1 MKSPRK
7 AVWLA
12 VAGVAAASVALSG
25 CSGSSGG
32 TDANGK
38 TEIVVASL
46 QPGASAAALAAFN
59 TQVKTFEKKNPDID
73 VKGEEYNWTGTTF
86 AAELAGGT
94 LPDEFGVPFTDSKT
108 LANNGQLADLTQYIN
123 KFSYAK
129 KFNKNVIDVAKDSK
143 GHLYGIPFSPY
154 AMAIS
159 YNRADFTKAGL
170 DPNKPPTTW
179 DEVETDAIAISKA
192 LPGVAGYMQMTSGGT
207 GGWELTSA
215 TYSRGGRMESTA
227 SNGKVTVNADNDQT
241 KAALAYLAKLR
252 WTDNAAGS
260 NFLLDWNGI
269 NAAFGSGK
277 VAMYMSG
284 SDVITSLVQNDKV
297 DPANYGVT
305 VIPVDTTAA
314 NAGVLSGG
322 TVAVANAKDSPA
334 QLAAVAKWI
343 DFYYGQPQV
352 DKNAAVTQAKALQA
366 SNQVVGAPSLPIFD
380 KATYDQS
387 REWIKPYATAGLLDN
402 VSPFTSNIFAQ
413 NIVPEPNKHT
423 QDLYA
428 ALDSVV
434 QAVLTQK
441 SPDVDA
447 LLTAADVKIQALIDA
462 DPDQAA
468 IK

>member
-7 AVWLA
+7 GIFLA
-12 VAGVAAASVALSG
+12 VAGVAAASVVLSG
-25 CSGSSGG
+25 CSANAGSS
-32 TDANGK
+32 NGK

-46 QPGASAAALAAFN
+46 QPGASADALASFQ
-59 TQVKTFEKKNPDID
+59 TQVKTFEKANPDII
-73 VKGEEYNWTGTTF
+73 VKGEEYDWTGTTF

-108 LANNGQLADLTQYIN
+108 LANNGQLGDLDQYIT
-123 KFSYAK
+123 KLPYYS
-129 KFNKNVIDVAKDSK
+129 KFNKNVIDVAKDDK
-143 GHLYGIPFSPY
+143 GKVYGIPFSPY

-179 DEVETDAIAISKA
+179 DEVESDAVALSKA
-192 LPGVAGYMQMTSGGT
+192 LPGTAGYMQMTSGNT
-207 GGWELTSA
+207 GGWNLASA
-215 TYSRGGRMESTA
+215 TYTRGGRLETTA
-227 SNGKVTVNADNDQT
+227 ANGKVTVDTDIPAVKDS
-241 KAALAYLAKLR
+241 LAFLQKIR

-284 SDVITSLVQNDKV
+284 SDVISALVQNDKV

-305 VIPVDTTAA
+305 TIPLDTSSAD
-314 NAGVLSGG
+314 AGVLSGG
-322 TVAVANAKDSPA
+322 TVAVANAKDTPA
-334 QLAAVAKWI
+334 QLSAVAKWI
-343 DFYYGQPQV
+343 DFYYGQPQINK
-352 DKNAAVTQAKALQA
+352 DSAVTQAKALQA
-366 SNQVVGAPSLPIFD
+366 SNQVVGAPTLPIFD
-380 KATYDQS
+380 AATAKQ
-387 REWIKPYATAGLLDN
+387 RESWIEPYATPGLLDN
-402 VSPFTSNIFAQ
+402 TKPFTDNIGNQ
-413 NIVPEPNKHT
+413 PIVPEPNKHT

-428 ALDSVV
+428 ALDPVV

-441 SPDVDA
+441 NPDIDA
-447 LLTAADVKIQALIDA
+447 LLKAVNVKIQALIDA

>member
-1 MKSPRK
+1 MKSRRK

-123 KFSYAK
+123 KFSYAD

-192 LPGVAGYMQMTSGGT
+192 LPGVAGYMQMTSGNT

-227 SNGKVTVNADNDQT
+227 SNGKVTVNADNDVT

-305 VIPVDTTAA
+305 VIPVDTSAA
-314 NAGVLSGG
+314 DAGVLSGG
-322 TVAVANAKDSPA
+322 TVAVANVKDTPA

-387 REWIKPYATAGLLDN
+387 REWIKPYATPGLLDN
-402 VSPFTSNIFAQ
+402 VAPFTSNIFAQ

-423 QDLYA
+423 QDLYG

-441 SPDVDA
+441 NPDVDA
-447 LLTAADVKIQALIDA
+447 LLKAVDVKIQALIDA

>member
-7 AVWLA
+7 GIFLA
-12 VAGVAAASVALSG
+12 VAGVAAASVVLSG
-25 CSGSSGG
+25 CSTGSGSS
-32 TDANGK
+32 NGK

-46 QPGASAAALAAFN
+46 QPGASADALASFQ
-59 TQVKTFEKKNPDID
+59 TQVKTFEKKNPDIV
-73 VKGEEYNWTGTTF
+73 VKGEEYDWTGTTF

-108 LANNGQLADLTQYIN
+108 LANNGQLGNLDPYIT
-123 KFSYAK
+123 KLPYYS
-129 KFNKNVIDVAKDSK
+129 KFNKNVIEVAKDDK
-143 GHLYGIPFSPY
+143 GKVYGIPFSPY
-154 AMAIS
+154 AMSLS

-179 DEVETDAIAISKA
+179 AEVETDAIALSKA
-192 LPGVAGYMQMTSGGT
+192 LPGVAGYMQMTSGNT

-215 TYSRGGRMESTA
+215 AYTRGGRLETTA
-227 SNGKVTVNADNDQT
+227 ANGKVTVDTDIPAVKDS
-241 KAALAYLAKLR
+241 LAYLAKIR

-269 NAAFGSGK
+269 NAAFGSNK
-277 VAMYMSG
+277 IAMYMSG
-284 SDVITSLVQNDKV
+284 SDVISSLVQNDKV

-305 VIPVDTTAA
+305 TLPLDTSSPD
-314 NAGVLSGG
+314 AGVLSGG
-322 TVAVANAKDSPA
+322 TVAVANAKDTPA
-334 QLAAVAKWI
+334 QLSAVAKWI
-343 DFYYGQPQV
+343 DFYYGQPQI
-352 DKNAAVTQAKALQA
+352 DKDSAVTQAKALQS
-366 SNQVVGAPSLPIFD
+366 SNQVVGAPTLPIFD
-380 KATYDQS
+380 AATAKE
-387 REWIKPYATAGLLDN
+387 RESWIEPYATPGVLDN
-402 VSPFTSNIFAQ
+402 TKPFTDTIGSQ
-413 NIVPEPNKHT
+413 PIVPEPNKHT

-441 SPDVDA
+441 NPDVDA
-447 LLTAADVKIQALIDA
+447 LLKAVNVKVQALIDA

>member
-7 AVWLA
+7 SIILT
-12 VAGVAAASVALSG
+12 VAGVAAAGMVLSG
-25 CSGSSGG
+25 CSSSGG
-32 TDANGK
+32 SVNGK
-38 TEIVVASL
+38 TEIVVASV
-46 QPGASAAALAAFN
+46 QPGASAAALEAFQS
-59 TQVKTFEKKNPDID
+59 QVKTFEKKNPDII
-73 VKGEEYNWTGTTF
+73 VKGEEYDWTGTTF

-108 LANNGQLADLTQYIN
+108 LAENGQLADLTQYIT
-123 KFSYAK
+123 KLPYYK
-129 KFNKNVIDVAKDSK
+129 EFNKNVLAVATNSK
-143 GHLYGIPFSPY
+143 GHVFGIPFSPY
-154 AMAIS
+154 AMSIS

-179 DEVETDAIAISKA
+179 DQVEQDAIAISKA
-192 LPGVAGYMQMTSGGT
+192 LPGVAGYMQMTSGNT

-215 TYSRGGRMESTA
+215 AYTRGGRLETTA
-227 SNGKVTVNADNDQT
+227 PNGKVTVDTDIQPV
-241 KAALAYLAKLR
+241 KDALAYLHQIR
-252 WTDNAAGS
+252 WVDNAAGS

-284 SDVITSLVQNDKV
+284 SDVISALVQNDSF
-297 DPANYGVT
+297 DPTNYGVT
-305 VIPVDTTAA
+305 TIPLESVP

-322 TVAVANAKDSPA
+322 TLAVGNVKDTDA
-334 QLAAVAKWI
+334 QKAAVAKWI

-352 DKNAAVTQAKALQA
+352 NKASAVTQAKALQA
-366 SNQVVGAPSLPIFD
+366 SKQVVGAPELPIFNA
-380 KATYDQS
+380 ATEAQRQS
-387 REWIKPYATAGLLDN
+387 WIAPYATAGLLAN
-402 VSPFTSNIFAQ
+402 IKPFTSNIGNQ
-413 NIVPEPNKHT
+413 PIVPEPNKHT

-441 SPDVDA
+441 NPDVDS
-447 LLTAADVKIQALIDA
+447 LLKAVNVKIQALIDA